1 MIRKAQLQTITEN
14 QIHLW
19 FCYDE
24 TITEP
29 TLLTRYHELLNPE
42 ETKQQARFH
51 FAKHR
56 HQYLITR
63 AMVRSVLSLYESQIA
78 PQDWRFIKNEY
89 GRPSI
94 ENTSLNLPL
103 SFNLS
108 HCEQLVVMAVSLV
121 EEVGVDVEYL
131 PRSGNPIEIADRFFS
146 KSELEQLYQLPEG
159 ERVNRFFDLWTLKEA
174 YIKACGMG
182 LSIPLDHFS
191 YYFDEQ
197 KQIDI
202 RFVEQ
207 RNDFSKLWNFWQV
220 NPAISQKMSLALKT
234 SVPMQVDDI
243 SVSMRKIIPQEN
255 IEQVFYPISKGQL
268 ISDG

>member
-1 MIRKAQLQTITEN
+1 MMRKPQLQTITEN
-14 QIHLW
+14 QIDLW

-29 TLLTRYHELLNPE
+29 ALLRCYHELLNPE
-42 ETKQQARFH
+42 EKKQQARFH

-63 AMVRSVLSLYESQIA
+63 AMVRSVLSLYESHIA
-78 PQDWRFIKNEY
+78 PQDWRFVKNEY

-94 ENTSLNLPL
+94 DNASLNLPL

-131 PRSGNPIEIADRFFS
+131 PRLGNPLEIADHFFS
-146 KSELEQLYQLPEG
+146 KSELDQLYQLSEG
-159 ERVNRFFDLWTLKEA
+159 ERTNRFFDLWTLKEA

-191 YYFDEQ
+191 YCFDEQ
-197 KQIDI
+197 QQIDI
-202 RFVEQ
+202 TFVDQ
-207 RNDFSKLWNFWQV
+207 RNDVSELWNFWQV
-220 NPAISQKMSLALKT
+220 KPAISQKTSLALKT

-243 SVSMRKIIPQEN
+243 SINMHEIIPQEN
-255 IEQVFYPISKGQL
+255 IEKVFYPISKGQL
-268 ISDG
+268 ITDE